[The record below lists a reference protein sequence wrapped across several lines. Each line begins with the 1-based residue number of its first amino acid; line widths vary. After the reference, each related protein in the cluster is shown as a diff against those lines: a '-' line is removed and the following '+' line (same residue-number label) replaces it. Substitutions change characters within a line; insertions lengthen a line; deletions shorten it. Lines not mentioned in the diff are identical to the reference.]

1 MTDEAPVHKP
11 VAKLNP
17 NYKPFMRPTSSGYTY
32 TEVDPEK
39 QRNIPS
45 HQIESTNKKGNS
57 LNINAVPFTPK
68 NKISPNSNQPDAKK
82 PSEGPY
88 VKKVNGGFNSK
99 KNYGQQQT
107 FFNNINN
114 INNNSYVPP
123 YNYSYNNSQGYM
135 PAQTQNSYP
144 QHFYPQ
150 NPMYMNGQIPMNP
163 SYNPNYYN
171 MNNNNYGGGGYQQ
184 NIQYQQN
191 VGSAPGPIQNSNQPK
206 QPVNK
211 QVTQLK
217 NAQPY
222 IPKSMREST
231 NKPNNEE
238 KVNLNLNL
246 DAKSYFPQNE
256 NLKKNEEQIRKKK
269 ENEKLKKENKDKTN
283 EEIKKEETKKEENK
297 KEEEKK
303 EADKN
308 QEKIEEQNGKP
319 KEEVEQKKKS
329 KLFQLFED
337 KPQEPKKTKE
347 KPKNVQTEAPAPASN
362 YGRNKKKNILDKK
375 LNDFNMK
382 DKKIKEIENKQKK
395 KKEEEDK
402 EKKKQ
407 KEEEDRQK
415 KKQKEEE
422 RQRKEKEAEEQK
434 EMKEEEEEEEE
445 EEEKKEKEEEEEKKN
460 NDKEKTKKEEEE
472 KKKKDEEDEKN
483 KVFEKKYFFV
493 FKNKNSEKKEYKY
506 TFEYIMQFK
515 DWKMSNQEDLLTK
528 EVLDH
533 FENFK
538 EEERE
543 GGGGK
548 KKKRDD
554 GKPYYK
560 SNQMSSKGINN
571 FKTQNTKEAPNST
584 PAPTQENSMEQWARK
599 DLTKEIKAA
608 EEFKQKLEET
618 IKDDPIKR
626 NLRGFLNML
635 TKDNYEETK
644 AQILGVIKDNVD
656 YQVKFLDVLFQKAV
670 LERAYVEL
678 YAKLCKELDKE
689 LPQKN
694 PPKESKAKD
703 GDKKP
708 KQNSV
713 MRGKLL
719 DKCREIFQIKN
730 NEKFD
735 EYIKEKDPV
744 ERENKLKKFVLGNV
758 YFITELIK
766 IKILSK
772 KIAPVCIKNLFER
785 YENIKNDEK
794 LRLINIEAIVIF
806 TDQFGS
812 LVHSQ
817 GKKIDSKDAKAFKD
831 SIDEIFQKLDKIKDE
846 PTLPG
851 FIKYKIINLIEKRK
865 NNYQKTKYEEYII
878 AKSKKE
884 VEKEMEN
891 QDQIT
896 QDTVNDTMKKGLT
909 DYRDFVEEEGSSE
922 KYEWKETTY
931 LYEKKGKGL
940 DDILEGYISGCSFFI
955 EKESNVKYA
964 KDYIKELIDY
974 YESQITK
981 KAKRELKTRLLNM
994 LEPVREIALD
1004 TPVIYDI
1011 YAYIIYI
1018 FLSYNIM
1025 EIKDLEDIIIE
1036 KDSTQEDYSAISS
1049 ILEKTNNYYDN
1060 EEFKEEL
1067 TSFEYVKKNQDLF
1080 KWVYSHDE
1088 KNKEE
1093 EENDEE

>member
-1 MTDEAPVHKP
+1 
-11 VAKLNP
+11 
-17 NYKPFMRPTSSGYTY
+17 
-32 TEVDPEK
+32 
-39 QRNIPS
+39 
-45 HQIESTNKKGNS
+45 
-57 LNINAVPFTPK
+57 
-68 NKISPNSNQPDAKK
+68 
-82 PSEGPY
+82 
-88 VKKVNGGFNSK
+88 
-99 KNYGQQQT
+99 
-107 FFNNINN
+107 
-114 INNNSYVPP
+114 
-123 YNYSYNNSQGYM
+123 
-135 PAQTQNSYP
+135 
-144 QHFYPQ
+144 
-150 NPMYMNGQIPMNP
+150 
-163 SYNPNYYN
+163 
-171 MNNNNYGGGGYQQ
+171 
-184 NIQYQQN
+184 
-191 VGSAPGPIQNSNQPK
+191 
-206 QPVNK
+206 
-211 QVTQLK
+211 
-217 NAQPY
+217 
-222 IPKSMREST
+222 MREST
-231 NKPNNEE
+231 DKPNKE
-238 KVNLNLNL
+238 KKVNMNLNLE
-246 DAKSYFPQNE
+246 AKIYFPKNE
-256 NLKKNEEQIRKKK
+256 NLKKKEEQIRKKK
-269 ENEKLKKENKDKTN
+269 ENEKLNEENKDKTN
-283 EEIKKEETKKEENK
+283 EETKKEETKKEENK
-297 KEEEKK
+297 KEEDKK

-308 QEKIEEQNGKP
+308 QEKVEEQNGKP

-445 EEEKKEKEEEEEKKN
+445 EEKKKEKEEEEEKKN

-964 KDYIKELIDY
+964 KDYIKELID
-974 YESQITK
+974 
-981 KAKRELKTRLLNM
+981 
-994 LEPVREIALD
+994 
-1004 TPVIYDI
+1004 
-1011 YAYIIYI
+1011 
-1018 FLSYNIM
+1018 
-1025 EIKDLEDIIIE
+1025 
-1036 KDSTQEDYSAISS
+1036 
-1049 ILEKTNNYYDN
+1049 
-1060 EEFKEEL
+1060 
-1067 TSFEYVKKNQDLF
+1067 
-1080 KWVYSHDE
+1080 
-1088 KNKEE
+1088 
-1093 EENDEE
+1093 